1 LSFKKNI
8 SNIRN
13 VWNVGN
19 NISEP
24 NKPLPSTFK
33 IVNQIANFF
42 SPGDFFYYIVNFET
56 MQFEF
61 VSDSV
66 KDVLGIEP
74 HEMSLDKFLSF
85 YHPDD
90 LEKMAE
96 KEKAALEFK
105 INRINPSEITDYKTV
120 YLIRYLL
127 PDGSIKK
134 ILHQAKA
141 INISKN
147 GKIQQVLGVHAD
159 VTYLNAPIDHK
170 ISFIGDTL
178 PSYYALDPNNL
189 VLDEVKTKNK
199 FTPQELKILQLI
211 SQGKSNLEISQKLF
225 VAENTVKTHRKNIL
239 KKSNSINTP
248 HLIANCIREG
258 LI

>member
-1 LSFKKNI
+1 MPLKEDIN
-8 SNIRN
+8 NIRSI
-13 VWNVGN
+13 WDVGN
-19 NISEP
+19 NISDPSEP
-24 NKPLPSTFK
+24 VPNTFK
-33 IVNQIANFF
+33 IIDQIANFF
-42 SPGDFFYYIVNFET
+42 SPGDFFYYIYNFET

-66 KDVLGIEP
+66 KDVVGIEP

-96 KEKAALEFK
+96 KEKAALDFK
-105 INRINPSEITDYKTV
+105 INRIKTHEITDYKTV
-120 YLIRYLL
+120 YLLRYLL
-127 PDGSIKK
+127 PDGTIKK
-134 ILHQAKA
+134 ILHQAKP

-159 VTYLNAPIDHK
+159 VSYLNVPIDHK
-170 ISFIGDTL
+170 ISFISDKL
-178 PSYYALDPNNL
+178 PSYYSLDPNNL
-189 VLDEVKTKNK
+189 VLDEVKTKND

-211 SQGKSNLEISQKLF
+211 SQGKSNLKISQKLF
-225 VAENTVKTHRKNIL
+225 VAENTIKTHRKNIL